1 MVKIHF
7 VVFWVVT
14 PYSVAVGYQ
23 RFGEPCCLYFKVEVG
38 GRTVLWKGCIQPL
51 HYTAHKPRKPWIIF
65 RKSQI

>member
-1 MVKIHF
+1 VGFEVFAMVKIHF

-38 GRTVLWKGCIQPL
+38 GRTVL
-51 HYTAHKPRKPWIIF
+51 
-65 RKSQI
+65 